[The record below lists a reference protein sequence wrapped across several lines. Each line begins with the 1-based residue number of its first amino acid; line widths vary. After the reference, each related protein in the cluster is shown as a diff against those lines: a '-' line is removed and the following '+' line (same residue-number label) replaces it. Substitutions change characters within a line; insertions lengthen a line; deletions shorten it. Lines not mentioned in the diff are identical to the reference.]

1 MRLFL
6 CEKPSQ
12 GKDIG
17 RILGATQR
25 GEGCLNA
32 SGVTVTWCI
41 GHLVEAAAPEV
52 YDAALKRWSLEQL
65 PIIPQQWRVE
75 VKPKTATQFKV
86 VKALLAKATQLVIAT
101 DADREGEL
109 IAREIIDLCGY
120 RGPIER
126 LWLSALNDASIRTA
140 LAKLRPSA
148 ETLPMYYSALAR
160 SRADWLVGM
169 NLSRLFT
176 VLGRQAGYDGVLSVG
191 RVQTPTL
198 KLVVDRDREIAAFV
212 SVPYW
217 AIDVSLSAGGQTFT
231 AQWVAPDASTD
242 DAGRCL
248 RQPVAQ
254 QAAQQIRAAGSA
266 QVVSVETER
275 VREGPPLLFD
285 LGTLQEVCSK
295 QLGLDVQET
304 LEIAQA
310 LYETHKA
317 TTYPR
322 SDSGYLPESMFAEV
336 PTVLDS
342 LLKTDPTLAQIMGQL
357 DRTQRSRAWNDGKVT
372 AHHGI
377 IPTLEPA
384 NLSAMSEKERALY
397 RLIRAHYLAQFL
409 PHHEFDR
416 TVADLSCGQQKLV
429 ATGKQV
435 VARGWRLVL
444 AESEREGSAD
454 EDGDAPVRTQV
465 LPALRDGMA
474 CQVAGADI
482 KALKTMPPKPYT
494 QGELVKAMKGVAKL
508 VDDPRLKQKL
518 KETTGIG
525 TEATRA
531 STITGLLDRGYL
543 LRKGRAI
550 RASDAAFTLI
560 DAVPAAIA
568 DPGMTA
574 IWEQALDMIEAGQ
587 MTLDTFI
594 AKQSAWVAQ
603 LVQEHRGTT
612 LSIALPPSPPCPQC
626 GTQMHQRAGRNG
638 ALVHYAHLK
647 DRNLPKSAQLHTADG
662 SCLWLHEMGF
672 PQSHVLPQNA
682 LDLQYRGC
690 ALLHA
695 VPRNNDFLGL
705 CVGKVGAAVRHKT
718 VIGIIEGHFGIGLG
732 HDRVIVHLG

>member
-25 GEGCLNA
+25 GEGCLNG

-494 QGELVKAMKGVAKL
+494 QGELVKAMKGVARF
-508 VDDPRLKQKL
+508 VTDPRLKQKL
-518 KETTGIG
+518 KDTTGIG

-531 STITGLLDRGYL
+531 NIISVLIARGYIVK
-543 LRKGRAI
+543 KGRSI

-568 DPGMTA
+568 DPGTTA
-574 IWEQALDMIEAGQ
+574 VWEQALDMIEAGQ
-587 MTLDTFI
+587 LTLDVFLSKQAAWISQLI
-594 AKQSAWVAQ
+594 AQYGSMS
-603 LVQEHRGTT
+603 
-612 LSIALPPSPPCPQC
+612 LSIKLPHGPACPQC
-626 GTQMHQRAGRNG
+626 GAATRQRTGKSGPFWSCSRYPDCKGTLPVESGTPKRG
-638 ALVHYAHLK
+638 ASRSRSSSRK
-647 DRNLPKSAQLHTADG
+647 
-662 SCLWLHEMGF
+662 
-672 PQSHVLPQNA
+672 
-682 LDLQYRGC
+682 
-690 ALLHA
+690 
-695 VPRNNDFLGL
+695 
-705 CVGKVGAAVRHKT
+705 GA
-718 VIGIIEGHFGIGLG
+718 
-732 HDRVIVHLG
+732 

>member
-25 GEGCLNA
+25 GEGCLNG
-32 SGVTVTWCI
+32 SGVTITWCI

-86 VKALLAKATQLVIAT
+86 VKALLAKATHLVIAT

-140 LAKLRPSA
+140 LSKLRPSSD
-148 ETLPMYYSALAR
+148 TLPMYYSALAR

-198 KLVVDRDREIAAFV
+198 KLVVDRDREITAFV
-212 SVPYW
+212 SLPYW
-217 AIDVSLSAGGQTFT
+217 AIDVSLSVGGQSFT
-231 AQWVAPDASTD
+231 AQWVAPDACTD
-242 DAGRCL
+242 DTGRCL
-248 RQPVAQ
+248 QQPVAQ
-254 QAAQQIRAAGSA
+254 QAAQQIRAAGSV

-322 SDSGYLPESMFAEV
+322 SDSGYLPESMLAEV

-342 LLKTDPTLAQIMGQL
+342 LLKTDPTLGPIMGQL
-357 DRTQRSRAWNDGKVT
+357 DRSQRSRAWNDDKVT

-384 NLSAMSEKERALY
+384 NLSAMSEKERAVF

-416 TVADLSCGQQKLV
+416 TVAELSCGQQKLV

-435 VARGWRLVL
+435 VVKGWRLVL
-444 AESEREGSAD
+444 DEPEREGSAD
-454 EDGDAPVRTQV
+454 KDADASARSQV
-465 LPALRDGMA
+465 LPAFREAMA
-474 CQVAGADI
+474 CQIAGADI

-494 QGELVKAMKGVAKL
+494 QGELVKAMKGVARF
-508 VDDPRLKQKL
+508 VTDPRLKQKL
-518 KETTGIG
+518 KDTTGIG

-531 STITGLLDRGYL
+531 NIISGLIARGYIVK
-543 LRKGRAI
+543 KGRAI

-568 DPGMTA
+568 DPGTTA
-574 IWEQALDMIEAGQ
+574 VWEQALDMIEAGQ
-587 MTLDTFI
+587 LTLDVFI
-594 AKQSAWVAQ
+594 SKQAAWISQLIAQ
-603 LVQEHRGTT
+603 YGSMS
-612 LSIALPPSPPCPQC
+612 LSIKLAHGPACPQC
-626 GTQMHQRAGRNG
+626 GASTRQRTGKSGPFWSCSRYPDCKGTLPVESGPPKRGASRSRSSGRKG
-638 ALVHYAHLK
+638 A
-647 DRNLPKSAQLHTADG
+647 
-662 SCLWLHEMGF
+662 
-672 PQSHVLPQNA
+672 
-682 LDLQYRGC
+682 
-690 ALLHA
+690 
-695 VPRNNDFLGL
+695 
-705 CVGKVGAAVRHKT
+705 
-718 VIGIIEGHFGIGLG
+718 
-732 HDRVIVHLG
+732 

>member
-494 QGELVKAMKGVAKL
+494 QGELVKAMKGVARFVTDL
-508 VDDPRLKQKL
+508 RLKQKL
-518 KETTGIG
+518 KDTTGIG

-531 STITGLLDRGYL
+531 NIISGLIARGYIVK
-543 LRKGRAI
+543 KGRAI

-568 DPGMTA
+568 DPGTTA
-574 IWEQALDMIEAGQ
+574 VWEQALDMIEAGQ
-587 MTLDTFI
+587 LTLDVFI
-594 AKQSAWVAQ
+594 SKQAAWISQLIAQ
-603 LVQEHRGTT
+603 YGSMS
-612 LSIALPPSPPCPQC
+612 LSIKLAHGPACPQC
-626 GTQMHQRAGRNG
+626 GASTRQRTGKSGPFWSCSRYPDCKGTLPVESGPPKRGASRSRSSGRKG
-638 ALVHYAHLK
+638 A
-647 DRNLPKSAQLHTADG
+647 
-662 SCLWLHEMGF
+662 
-672 PQSHVLPQNA
+672 
-682 LDLQYRGC
+682 
-690 ALLHA
+690 
-695 VPRNNDFLGL
+695 
-705 CVGKVGAAVRHKT
+705 
-718 VIGIIEGHFGIGLG
+718 
-732 HDRVIVHLG
+732 

>member
-25 GEGCLNA
+25 GEGCLNG

-86 VKALLAKATQLVIAT
+86 VKALLAKATHLVIAT

-160 SRADWLVGM
+160 SRADWRVGM

-176 VLGRQAGYDGVLSVG
+176 GLGRPAGYDGVLSVG

-231 AQWVAPDASTD
+231 AQWVAPDASAD

-248 RQPVAQ
+248 QQPIAQ

-322 SDSGYLPESMFAEV
+322 SDSGHLPESMFAEV

-342 LLKTDPTLAQIMGQL
+342 LLKTDPTLAPIMGQL
-357 DRTQRSRAWNDGKVT
+357 DRTQRSRAWNDSKVT

-384 NLSAMSEKERALY
+384 NLSAMSEKEQAVY

-435 VARGWRLVL
+435 VVKGWRLVL
-444 AESEREGSAD
+444 AEPEREGSAD
-454 EDGDAPVRTQV
+454 EDGDAPRSQV

-494 QGELVKAMKGVAKL
+494 QGELVKAMKGVARF
-508 VDDPRLKQKL
+508 VTDPRLKQKL
-518 KETTGIG
+518 KDTTGIG

-531 STITGLLDRGYL
+531 NIISGLIARGYIVK
-543 LRKGRAI
+543 KGRSI
-550 RASDAAFTLI
+550 RASDAALTLI

-568 DPGMTA
+568 DPGTTA
-574 IWEQALDMIEAGQ
+574 VWEQTLDMIEAGQ
-587 MTLDTFI
+587 LTLDVFI
-594 AKQSAWVAQ
+594 GKQAAWISQLIAQ
-603 LVQEHRGTT
+603 YGSTS
-612 LSIALPPSPPCPQC
+612 LSIKVPQGPACPQC
-626 GTQMHQRAGRNG
+626 GAPTRQRTGKSGPFWSCSRYPACNG
-638 ALVHYAHLK
+638 T
-647 DRNLPKSAQLHTADG
+647 LPGATGTSR
-662 SCLWLHEMGF
+662 
-672 PQSHVLPQNA
+672 
-682 LDLQYRGC
+682 RG
-690 ALLHA
+690 ASR
-695 VPRNNDFLGL
+695 PRRTSGGG
-705 CVGKVGAAVRHKT
+705 CKGA
-718 VIGIIEGHFGIGLG
+718 
-732 HDRVIVHLG
+732 

>member
-25 GEGCLNA
+25 GEGCLNG
-32 SGVTVTWCI
+32 SGVTITWCI

-86 VKALLAKATQLVIAT
+86 VKALLAKATHLVIAT

-140 LAKLRPSA
+140 LGKLRPSSD
-148 ETLPMYYSALAR
+148 TLPMYYSALAR

-176 VLGRQAGYDGVLSVG
+176 LLGRQAGYDGVLSVG

-198 KLVVDRDREIAAFV
+198 KLVVDRDREIAAFK
-212 SVPYW
+212 SAPFW
-217 AIDVSLSAGGQTFT
+217 AIDVSLSTEGQAFS
-231 AQWVAPDASTD
+231 AQWVAPDGCTD

-248 RQPVAQ
+248 QQPVAQ

-285 LGTLQEVCSK
+285 LGTLQEVCSR

-304 LEIAQA
+304 LQIAQA

-342 LLKTDPTLAQIMGQL
+342 LLKTDPSLRPIMGQL

-384 NLSAMSEKERALY
+384 NLSVMSEKERAVY

-416 TVADLSCGQQKLV
+416 TVAELSCGQQKLV

-435 VARGWRLVL
+435 VVKGWRLVL
-444 AESEREGSAD
+444 DEPEREGSAD
-454 EDGDAPVRTQV
+454 EDASARSQV
-465 LPALRDGMA
+465 LPALREAMA
-474 CQVAGADI
+474 CQIAGADI

-494 QGELVKAMKGVAKL
+494 QGELVKAMKGVARF
-508 VDDPRLKQKL
+508 VTDPRLKQKL
-518 KETTGIG
+518 KDTTGIG

-531 STITGLLDRGYL
+531 NIISGLITRGYIVK
-543 LRKGRAI
+543 KGRSI

-568 DPGMTA
+568 DPGTTA
-574 IWEQALDMIEAGQ
+574 VWEQALDMIEAGQ
-587 MTLDTFI
+587 LTLDVFI
-594 AKQSAWVAQ
+594 GKQAAWISQLIAQ
-603 LVQEHRGTT
+603 YGSMS
-612 LSIALPPSPPCPQC
+612 LSIKLAHGPACPQC
-626 GTQMHQRAGRNG
+626 GASTRQRTGKSGPFWSCSRYPDCKGTLPVESGPPKRGASRSRSSGRKG
-638 ALVHYAHLK
+638 A
-647 DRNLPKSAQLHTADG
+647 
-662 SCLWLHEMGF
+662 
-672 PQSHVLPQNA
+672 
-682 LDLQYRGC
+682 
-690 ALLHA
+690 
-695 VPRNNDFLGL
+695 
-705 CVGKVGAAVRHKT
+705 
-718 VIGIIEGHFGIGLG
+718 
-732 HDRVIVHLG
+732 

>member
-25 GEGCLNA
+25 GEGCLNG

-444 AESEREGSAD
+444 AESEREGCAD

-494 QGELVKAMKGVAKL
+494 QGELVKAMKGVARF
-508 VDDPRLKQKL
+508 VTDPRLKQKL
-518 KETTGIG
+518 KDTTGIG

-531 STITGLLDRGYL
+531 NIISGLIARGYIVK
-543 LRKGRAI
+543 KGRSI

-568 DPGMTA
+568 DPGTTA
-574 IWEQALDMIEAGQ
+574 VWEQALDMIEGGQ
-587 MTLDTFI
+587 LTLDVFI
-594 AKQSAWVAQ
+594 GKQAAWISQLIAQ
-603 LVQEHRGTT
+603 YGSTS
-612 LSIALPPSPPCPQC
+612 LSIKVPQGPACPQC
-626 GTQMHQRAGRNG
+626 GAPTRQRTGKSGPFWSCSRYPDCKGTLPVATGTSRRGASRPRRTSGGGRKG
-638 ALVHYAHLK
+638 A
-647 DRNLPKSAQLHTADG
+647 
-662 SCLWLHEMGF
+662 
-672 PQSHVLPQNA
+672 
-682 LDLQYRGC
+682 
-690 ALLHA
+690 
-695 VPRNNDFLGL
+695 
-705 CVGKVGAAVRHKT
+705 
-718 VIGIIEGHFGIGLG
+718 
-732 HDRVIVHLG
+732 

>member
-384 NLSAMSEKERALY
+384 NLSAMNEKELAVY

-416 TVADLSCGQQKLV
+416 TVAQFSCGSQSLAAV
-429 ATGKQV
+429 GKQIAV
-435 VARGWRLVL
+435 TGWREVL
-444 AESEREGSAD
+444 ATPGPDDAD
-454 EDGDAPVRTQV
+454 GEDAQRSQV
-465 LPALRDGMA
+465 LPALH
-474 CQVAGADI
+474 AGLSCPVGKVDL
-482 KALKTMPPKPYT
+482 KALKTLPPKPYT
-494 QGELVKAMKGVAKL
+494 QGELIKAMKTVAKF
-508 VDDPRLKQKL
+508 VTDPRLKQKL
-518 KETTGIG
+518 RDTTGIG

-531 STITGLLDRGYL
+531 NIINGLIGRGYL
-543 LRKGRAI
+543 VKKGRAV

-560 DAVPAAIA
+560 DAVPSAIA
-568 DPGMTA
+568 DPGTTA
-574 IWEQALDMIEAGQ
+574 VWEQALDMIEAGQ
-587 MTLDTFI
+587 MALDTFI
-594 AKQSAWVAQ
+594 EKQSVWVGQ
-603 LVQEHRGTT
+603 LVQQYRGAT
-612 LSIALPPSPPCPQC
+612 LSLKLPPAPACPQC
-626 GTQMHQRAGRNG
+626 GAPMQQRTGKSGAFWSCSRYPDCKGTLPIESPTGR
-638 ALVHYAHLK
+638 
-647 DRNLPKSAQLHTADG
+647 RSA
-662 SCLWLHEMGF
+662 
-672 PQSHVLPQNA
+672 
-682 LDLQYRGC
+682 
-690 ALLHA
+690 
-695 VPRNNDFLGL
+695 PR
-705 CVGKVGAAVRHKT
+705 KRRAASKAS
-718 VIGIIEGHFGIGLG
+718 
-732 HDRVIVHLG
+732 

>member
-25 GEGCLNA
+25 GEGCLSG
-32 SGVTVTWCI
+32 SGVTITWCI

-86 VKALLAKATQLVIAT
+86 VKALLAKATHLVIAT

-140 LAKLRPSA
+140 LGKLRPSSD
-148 ETLPMYYSALAR
+148 TLPMYYSALAR

-176 VLGRQAGYDGVLSVG
+176 LLGRQAGYDGVLSVG

-198 KLVVDRDREIAAFV
+198 KLVVDRDREIAAFK
-212 SVPYW
+212 SAPFW
-217 AIDVSLSAGGQTFT
+217 AIDVSLSTEGQAFS
-231 AQWVAPDASTD
+231 AQWVAPDGCTD

-248 RQPVAQ
+248 QQPVAQ
-254 QAAQQIRAAGSA
+254 QAALQIRVADNT

-285 LGTLQEVCSK
+285 LSTLQEVCSK

-304 LEIAQA
+304 LQIAQA

-336 PTVLDS
+336 PAVLDS
-342 LLKTDPTLAQIMGQL
+342 LLKTDPSLRPIMSQL
-357 DRTQRSRAWNDGKVT
+357 DRSQRSRAWNDGKVT

-384 NLSAMSEKERALY
+384 NLSPLSEKELAVY

-416 TVADLSCGQQKLV
+416 TVAEFSCGQQMLV

-435 VARGWRLVL
+435 VVKGWRLVL
-444 AESEREGSAD
+444 AEPQAD
-454 EDGDAPVRTQV
+454 EDGDDAARSQV
-465 LPALRDGMA
+465 LPPLRGGLA
-474 CQVAGADI
+474 CQVAEVEI
-482 KALKTMPPKPYT
+482 KALKTMPSKPYT
-494 QGELVKAMKGVAKL
+494 QGELVKSMKGIARFVT
-508 VDDPRLKQKL
+508 DPRLKQKL
-518 KETTGIG
+518 KDTTGIG

-531 STITGLLDRGYL
+531 NIISVLIARGYIVK
-543 LRKGRAI
+543 KGRSI

-568 DPGMTA
+568 DPGTTA
-574 IWEQALDMIEAGQ
+574 VWEQALDMIEAGQ
-587 MTLDTFI
+587 LTLDVFLSKQAAWISQLI
-594 AKQSAWVAQ
+594 AQYGSMS
-603 LVQEHRGTT
+603 
-612 LSIALPPSPPCPQC
+612 LSIKLPHGPACPQC
-626 GTQMHQRAGRNG
+626 GAATRQRTGKSGPFWSCSRYPDCKGTLPVESGTPKRGASRSRSSGRKG
-638 ALVHYAHLK
+638 A
-647 DRNLPKSAQLHTADG
+647 
-662 SCLWLHEMGF
+662 
-672 PQSHVLPQNA
+672 
-682 LDLQYRGC
+682 
-690 ALLHA
+690 
-695 VPRNNDFLGL
+695 
-705 CVGKVGAAVRHKT
+705 
-718 VIGIIEGHFGIGLG
+718 
-732 HDRVIVHLG
+732 

>member
-1 MRLFL
+1 MR
-6 CEKPSQ
+6 
-12 GKDIG
+12 
-17 RILGATQR
+17 
-25 GEGCLNA
+25 
-32 SGVTVTWCI
+32 
-41 GHLVEAAAPEV
+41 
-52 YDAALKRWSLEQL
+52 
-65 PIIPQQWRVE
+65 IPR
-75 VKPKTATQFKV
+75 P
-86 VKALLAKATQLVIAT
+86 
-101 DADREGEL
+101 
-109 IAREIIDLCGY
+109 
-120 RGPIER
+120 PR

-198 KLVVDRDREIAAFV
+198 KLVVDATEIAAFV

-248 RQPVAQ
+248 QQPVAQ

-275 VREGPPLLFD
+275 VREARRCCSTWAPCRRCAPSS
-285 LGTLQEVCSK
+285 LGWTCRRRWRSLRPCTRRIRPRRTRARIPATCPKACS
-295 QLGLDVQET
+295 
-304 LEIAQA
+304 
-310 LYETHKA
+310 
-317 TTYPR
+317 PR
-322 SDSGYLPESMFAEV
+322 CL
-336 PTVLDS
+336 
-342 LLKTDPTLAQIMGQL
+342 
-357 DRTQRSRAWNDGKVT
+357 RSRQPAQDRSLAAPDHGAARPLRAFARLERRQVT

-384 NLSAMSEKERALY
+384 NLSAMSEKERAVY

-435 VARGWRLVL
+435 VAKGWRLVP
-444 AESEREGSAD
+444 AEPQAD
-454 EDGDAPVRTQV
+454 EDGDGAARSQV

-474 CQVAGADI
+474 CQIAGADI

-494 QGELVKAMKGVAKL
+494 QGELIKAMKGVARF
-508 VDDPRLKQKL
+508 VTDPRLKQKL
-518 KETTGIG
+518 KDTTGIG

-531 STITGLLDRGYL
+531 NIISGLIARGYIVK
-543 LRKGRAI
+543 KGRSI

-568 DPGMTA
+568 DPA
-574 IWEQALDMIEAGQ
+574 P
-587 MTLDTFI
+587 
-594 AKQSAWVAQ
+594 
-603 LVQEHRGTT
+603 
-612 LSIALPPSPPCPQC
+612 PPS
-626 GTQMHQRAGRNG
+626 GNRRWT
-638 ALVHYAHLK
+638 
-647 DRNLPKSAQLHTADG
+647 
-662 SCLWLHEMGF
+662 
-672 PQSHVLPQNA
+672 
-682 LDLQYRGC
+682 
-690 ALLHA
+690 
-695 VPRNNDFLGL
+695 
-705 CVGKVGAAVRHKT
+705 
-718 VIGIIEGHFGIGLG
+718 
-732 HDRVIVHLG
+732 

>member
-25 GEGCLNA
+25 GEGCLNG

-75 VKPKTATQFKV
+75 VKPQTATQFKV
-86 VKALLAKATQLVIAT
+86 VKALLAKATHLVIAT

-109 IAREIIDLCGY
+109 IAREIVELCGY

-248 RQPVAQ
+248 QQPVAQ

-494 QGELVKAMKGVAKL
+494 QGELVKAMKGVARF
-508 VDDPRLKQKL
+508 VTDPRLKQKL
-518 KETTGIG
+518 KDTTGIG

-531 STITGLLDRGYL
+531 NIISGLIARGYIVK
-543 LRKGRAI
+543 KGRSI

-568 DPGMTA
+568 DPGTTA
-574 IWEQALDMIEAGQ
+574 VWEQALDMIEAGQ
-587 MTLDTFI
+587 LTLDVFI
-594 AKQSAWVAQ
+594 GKQAAWISQLIAQ
-603 LVQEHRGTT
+603 YGSTS
-612 LSIALPPSPPCPQC
+612 LSIKVPQGPTCPQC
-626 GTQMHQRAGRNG
+626 GAPTRQRTGKSGPFWSCSRYPDWQGTLPVATGTSRRGASRPRSTIGGGRNG
-638 ALVHYAHLK
+638 A
-647 DRNLPKSAQLHTADG
+647 
-662 SCLWLHEMGF
+662 
-672 PQSHVLPQNA
+672 
-682 LDLQYRGC
+682 
-690 ALLHA
+690 
-695 VPRNNDFLGL
+695 
-705 CVGKVGAAVRHKT
+705 
-718 VIGIIEGHFGIGLG
+718 
-732 HDRVIVHLG
+732 